1 MGTPTCA
8 RALPRGTAFMKKKGN
23 RNRAKIKLFFL
34 MAIESRATYT
44 RVCGQEGWRKISQEF
59 PYAWPLQLRHEALK
73 ESLTARGRTSS
84 CTNASS
90 NACTNNKC
98 KETCFFFCN
107 KCKRAIASQAFALTC
122 SSVNHRPF
130 RPTPGARAQTAPKQ
144 ARMSGEFSPSSL
156 SLKHLSC

>member
-98 KETCFFFCN
+98 KQTCFFNDFLFCN
-107 KCKRAIASQAFALTC
+107 KCKRACASQAFALTC
-122 SSVNHRPF
+122 TSECQS
-130 RPTPGARAQTAPKQ
+130 PTIQTNPRRTCPNRSEASTNV
-144 ARMSGEFSPSSL
+144 R
-156 SLKHLSC
+156 